1 MKKQKTLLLIT
12 AVLFIAWP
20 VQKSLAQHIKVKP
33 ATYMTVK
40 EGANLKLSGN
50 ATVEDG
56 GKLDIYGNVTISG
69 TLSSNSAAN
78 IMLHSEADKDGSLI
92 FGSGTAEATIQ
103 RYVGVSGDP
112 DWRMVSV
119 PLTTGATTANFYF
132 DSNPSAWLMRFVESE
147 PAENAWQYVIDM
159 NESLHYGEGF
169 LLMPESS
176 VTAKFEGAVN
186 GDAFTLNN
194 SSSPALS
201 YTGGAGFPGFNLV
214 GNPFTSA
221 IQFDNGGSTN
231 WTMTAM
237 EESVWVLDQSGGQNN
252 YLNRTSAGGGT
263 LTEGVIPKGQAFFVR
278 ATTANPVLTIPTAA
292 KLHHGQDFYKS
303 NQEIDF
309 GYEYFVKLR
318 VNDSTSWD
326 EVMVSFG
333 SNATEDFD
341 NGYDCSKMMGGEKSP
356 QLYLVESAIS
366 NALSINHLPLLTE
379 DRVRVVQMDFIPG
392 TTGEQSLTADLSRLG
407 DQRLVL
413 EDLKED
419 LKYDL
424 SDNNIYSFVG
434 SKDDNPARFKL
445 HFYDV
450 TGLDESPSA
459 ENNIKVYSYRKEVVI
474 QPLSQLNETNKLQL
488 QLYDLMG
495 RMLYATELPANQTS
509 RLNLNRLP
517 DGVVLA
523 RVLYSRGVKTTRL
536 LLQD

>member
-1 MKKQKTLLLIT
+1 
-12 AVLFIAWP
+12 
-20 VQKSLAQHIKVKP
+20 S
-33 ATYMTVK
+33 
-40 EGANLKLSGN
+40 
-50 ATVEDG
+50 
-56 GKLDIYGNVTISG
+56 
-69 TLSSNSAAN
+69 
-78 IMLHSEADKDGSLI
+78 
-92 FGSGTAEATIQ
+92 
-103 RYVGVSGDP
+103 
-112 DWRMVSV
+112 
-119 PLTTGATTANFYF
+119 
-132 DSNPSAWLMRFVESE
+132 
-147 PAENAWQYVIDM
+147 
-159 NESLHYGEGF
+159 
-169 LLMPESS
+169 
-176 VTAKFEGAVN
+176 
-186 GDAFTLNN
+186 
-194 SSSPALS
+194 
-201 YTGGAGFPGFNLV
+201 
-214 GNPFTSA
+214 
-221 IQFDNGGSTN
+221 
-231 WTMTAM
+231 
-237 EESVWVLDQSGGQNN
+237 
-252 YLNRTSAGGGT
+252 
-263 LTEGVIPKGQAFFVR
+263 
-278 ATTANPVLTIPTAA
+278 A

-303 NQEIDF
+303 NQEIDS

-326 EVMVSFG
+326 EVMISFG
-333 SNATEDFD
+333 SNGTEDFD

-356 QLYLVESAIS
+356 QLYLVESTIS
-366 NALSINHLPLLTE
+366 NALSINHLPLITE
-379 DRVRVVQMDFIPG
+379 DRIRVVRMDFIPG

-434 SKDDNPARFKL
+434 SKDDDPARFKL